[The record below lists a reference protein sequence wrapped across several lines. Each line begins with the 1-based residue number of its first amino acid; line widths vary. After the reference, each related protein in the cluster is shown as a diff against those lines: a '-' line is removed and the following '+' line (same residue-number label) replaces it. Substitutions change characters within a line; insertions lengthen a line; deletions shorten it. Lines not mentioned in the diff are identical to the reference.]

1 MMHSSD
7 AIEDLQIRLAHLEAG
22 LQQVSDEVARQQQL
36 IDRLTLRNQQLQER
50 VGELQNEGGG
60 DAATRVE
67 IPPHY

>member
-1 MMHSSD
+1 MNQTD
-7 AIEDLQIRLAHLEAG
+7 AIEELQIRLAHLEAG

-36 IDRLTLRNQQLQER
+36 IERLTMRNQQLQER
-50 VGELQNEGGG
+50 LGELQAEGGA

>member
-1 MMHSSD
+1 MTTD
-7 AIEDLQIRLAHLEAG
+7 QAIEDLQIRLAHLESG

-36 IDRLTLRNQQLQER
+36 IERLQLRNQQLQER
-50 VGELQNEGGG
+50 LGELQSDGGA